1 MGADRASA
9 DTCVMASHPARCPS
23 CHSFEVVSVY
33 LSVTGDVSF
42 AFGFCT
48 QCEWRGWDSEGRGV
62 TLTSVLGLVAR
73 R

>member
-1 MGADRASA
+1 MHADRGSA
-9 DTCVMASHPARCPS
+9 DTSVMAPFTARCPS
-23 CHSFEVVSVY
+23 CHSSEVVSVN
-33 LSVTGDVSF
+33 LAVTGDVPI

-48 QCEWRGWDSEGRGV
+48 QCEWRGWDSEGHGV